1 MFKYAQKTIVNYGVG
16 SLAEI
21 GSLISRYGKRCLFI
35 NNGELF
41 LEPAYKT
48 VRLSLVEHEISFD
61 EFSNIQANPTVENIL
76 EGIALTLENDYD
88 VIFGLG
94 GGSVMDSAKAISFL
108 AKESDIDWDNVF
120 ATYTSPHAD
129 YEDRKNVL
137 PLILTPTTSGTGS
150 EITQAAVL
158 TYGDEKLSIFHQ
170 QILAKETL
178 IDPTLMLTL
187 PASVT
192 AHSGFDA
199 FTHAFES
206 YVSLNANP
214 LAQLDALNAMKK
226 IVDTLPNLMNDL
238 HNLELREAMTLASL
252 IAGRALSNS
261 GASIPHPLAEVVG
274 GYTNRPHGAI
284 LASLYPSYIQ
294 TCQKENEEDFKTIS
308 NYVFGND
315 DLYENVVSFLK
326 EIQLDDSLMDLVE
339 HKETLEKILVHP
351 IMEHLSFADASTLRT
366 IIKNA

>member
-1 MFKYAQKTIVNYGVG
+1 MFKYSQKTIVNYGVG
-16 SLAEI
+16 SLSKI
-21 GSLISRYGKRCLFI
+21 GALVARYGKRCLFI
-35 NNGELF
+35 NNGEPF
-41 LEPAYKT
+41 LEPAYKI
-48 VRLSLVEHEISFD
+48 VRTSFKEHDILFD
-61 EFSNIQANPTVENIL
+61 EFSNIQANPTVENVL

-88 VIFGLG
+88 LVFGLG

-108 AKESDIDWDNVF
+108 AKENDINWDDIF
-120 ATYTSPHAD
+120 STYTSPHAD
-129 YEDRKNVL
+129 YEDRQNVL

-214 LAQLDALNAMKK
+214 LAQQDALNAMKK
-226 IVDTLPNLMNDL
+226 IVETLPDLMQDL
-238 HNLELREAMTLASL
+238 SNLELREAMALSSL
-252 IAGRALSNS
+252 VAGRALSNS

-274 GYTNRPHGAI
+274 GYTNKPHGAI
-284 LASLYPSYIQ
+284 LATLYPAYIQ
-294 TCQKENEEDFKTIS
+294 TCQKDNEIAFKTIS

-315 DLYENVVSFLK
+315 DLYANVVGFLEK
-326 EIQLDDSLMDLVE
+326 IQLHHSLMDFVADQA
-339 HKETLEKILVHP
+339 TLDKILAHP
-351 IMEHLSFADASTLRT
+351 VMEHLPFADATTLRT

>member
-1 MFKYAQKTIVNYGVG
+1 MFKYSQKTIVNYGVG

-21 GSLISRYGKRCLFI
+21 GTLVSRYGKRCLFI
-35 NNGELF
+35 NNGEPF
-41 LEPAYKT
+41 LEPAYKI
-48 VRLSLVEHEISFD
+48 VRASLLEKDISFD
-61 EFSNIQANPTVENIL
+61 EFSNIQANPTVENVL
-76 EGIALTLENDYD
+76 EGIALTLQKDYD
-88 VIFGLG
+88 VVFGLG

-108 AKESDIDWDNVF
+108 AKETHIDWEDVF
-120 ATYTSPHAD
+120 STYTSPHAD
-129 YEDRKNVL
+129 YKNRKDVL

-178 IDPTLMLTL
+178 IDPQLMLTL

-214 LAQLDALNAMKK
+214 LAQQDALHAMKK
-226 IVDTLPNLMNDL
+226 IVSTLPDLMKNLN
-238 HNLELREAMTLASL
+238 NLKLREEMALASL
-252 IAGRALSNS
+252 VAGRALSNS

-284 LASLYPSYIQ
+284 LATLYPSYIQ
-294 TCQKENEEDFKTIS
+294 TCQMENEIAFKTIS
-308 NYVFGND
+308 NYVFGSE
-315 DLYENVVSFLK
+315 DLYGNVVLFL
-326 EIQLDDSLMDLVE
+326 EQIQLHHTLMDFVE
-339 HKETLEKILVHP
+339 HEEILNKILAHP
-351 IMEHLSFADASTLRT
+351 VMEHLPFADEKTLRT